1 MKKIYEF
8 NEYKLATTIT
18 DLELMEMANI
28 SPKKTGVK
36 DVYIWFGPNLY
47 SHGRRIKISNIPN
60 KFSKDDCFTLTIPK
74 FQIIGDVNDKLIT
87 TSILNDIKIFVNL
100 NIKLIEDF
108 SDEKIS
114 TDDFV
119 DNLKSIEQI

>member
-8 NEYKLATTIT
+8 NEYKLVTTIT
-18 DLELMEMANI
+18 DDELMEMANV
-28 SPKKTGVK
+28 SPKRTGIK
-36 DVYIWFGPNLY
+36 DVYIWFGPNPHY
-47 SHGRRIKISNIPN
+47 HGRRIKISNVVN
-60 KFSKDDCFTLTIPK
+60 EFSKSDCFTLTIPK

-87 TSILNDIKIFVNL
+87 SSVIDDIKKFVNL

-114 TDDFV
+114 TDDFI
-119 DNLKSIEQI
+119 DNLISI

>member
-36 DVYIWFGPNLY
+36 DVYIWFGPNPY

-60 KFSKDDCFTLTIPK
+60 KFSKYDCFTLTIPK